1 METDEYFPSG
11 EPANETE
18 ETEGDGAPEDTQ
30 EILETCLKRFASPDF
45 IMEPEIF
52 TQLKR
57 YFQAGGNPEQV
68 IELLSRNYIA
78 VAQMA
83 NLMAEWLILAGA
95 EISEVQQ
102 RVENHLHDMILKTFD
117 PKKADAI
124 FAEEGETPSWLAEL
138 IEYPTWRSLIYRLA
152 EDYPDCLMLN
162 FTIKLI
168 SDAGFQGEITS
179 ISTAAQQIEVF
190 SRIIFQIIIHMICF

>member
-11 EPANETE
+11 DAASGIEPEEESTE
-18 ETEGDGAPEDTQ
+18 

-68 IELLSRNYIA
+68 IDLLSRNYIA

-83 NLMAEWLILAGA
+83 NLMAEWLILGMYYYLY
-95 EISEVQQ
+95 V
-102 RVENHLHDMILKTFD
+102 LK
-117 PKKADAI
+117 
-124 FAEEGETPSWLAEL
+124 
-138 IEYPTWRSLIYRLA
+138 
-152 EDYPDCLMLN
+152 
-162 FTIKLI
+162 
-168 SDAGFQGEITS
+168 
-179 ISTAAQQIEVF
+179 
-190 SRIIFQIIIHMICF
+190 